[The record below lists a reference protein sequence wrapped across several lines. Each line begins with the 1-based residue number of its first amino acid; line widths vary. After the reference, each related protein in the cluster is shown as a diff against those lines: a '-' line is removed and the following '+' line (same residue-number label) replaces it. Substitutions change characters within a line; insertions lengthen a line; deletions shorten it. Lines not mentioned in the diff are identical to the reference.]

1 VHPRTKASLLWGL
14 IGAMAF
20 LVLVQG
26 YELVAGLPVGFGAK
40 LGVALLVG
48 TLTIGLTHAI
58 GG

>member
-1 VHPRTKASLLWGL
+1 
-14 IGAMAF
+14 MAF